1 MTSKQYA
8 NLRHPVLCVL
18 LAWLLMICFAAAD
31 VFTIGY
37 LTNIHGRENPHRQ
50 GLAISG
56 AISYALDV
64 VNNNSSFLK
73 GHRLNMIYNDT
84 EGDTLIGTNVTI
96 QQWRTGAIAFFGPED
111 SCEVEAT
118 VAASLN
124 LPMISYVST
133 PHLSFIYKFKIML
146 NLFNSLF
153 TISGLLRYCNGGSHG
168 DL

>member
-1 MTSKQYA
+1 
-8 NLRHPVLCVL
+8 
-18 LAWLLMICFAAAD
+18 MIFYCNKMKCINKNYLYIFLVILFARIFCAAEE
-31 VFTIGY
+31 FTVGY

-50 GLAISG
+50 GLVISG

-64 VNNNSSFLK
+64 VNNNSSLLK
-73 GHRLNMIYNDT
+73 GHKLRMIYNDT

-96 QQWRTGAIAFFGPED
+96 QQWRRGAIAFFGPED

-133 PHLSFIYKFKIML
+133 F
-146 NLFNSLF
+146 
-153 TISGLLRYCNGGSHG
+153 
-168 DL
+168 